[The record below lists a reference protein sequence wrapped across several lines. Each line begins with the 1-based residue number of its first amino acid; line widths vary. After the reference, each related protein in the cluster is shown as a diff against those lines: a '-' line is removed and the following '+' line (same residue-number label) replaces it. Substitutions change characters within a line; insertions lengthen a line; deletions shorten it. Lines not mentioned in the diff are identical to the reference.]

1 MNKNTKTKS
10 KGRDKS
16 KIVVY
21 IIFILGLAIFLYPTI
36 ASLIN
41 SRGQS
46 VVIDTYQKE
55 LDKKSEEQKKKDV
68 EEKLN
73 YSIGKMVG
81 DSNIK
86 DPFAKTEEEKDDT
99 KTDLTLLGYIQ
110 IPKIGQKIP
119 IYEGSSDYV
128 LQNGVGHLTGT
139 SMPFGGNGTHCVLTG
154 HRGLPSAKLFT
165 DLPNLTYGDE
175 FYITTEAGTIAYSV
189 DQIITI
195 LPSDISNLLV
205 VPNEDYVTLVTCTPY
220 MINSHRLLVRGHR
233 VPYNP
238 ETEKQEEYLYWLK
251 LAEKIL
257 LIVFAIVVLIII
269 ILIRRR
275 IVSKRKKMNTKKD
288 GSNQIK

>member
-1 MNKNTKTKS
+1 MDKKTRTKS
-10 KGRDKS
+10 KGKDRS

-21 IIFILGLAIFLYPTI
+21 IIFIFGLTIFLYPVV
-36 ASLIN
+36 ANLIN
-41 SRGQS
+41 SRNQS

-55 LDKKSEEQKKKDV
+55 LDKKSAEQKKKEV

-73 YSIGKMVG
+73 YSIGKMAG
-81 DSNIK
+81 DTNIK
-86 DPFAKTEEEKDDT
+86 DPFAKTEKKKDDT

-128 LQNGVGHLTGT
+128 LQNGIGHLTGT
-139 SMPFGGNGTHCVLTG
+139 SLPFGGIGTHCVLTG
-154 HRGLPSAKLFT
+154 HRGLPSSKLFT
-165 DLPNLTYGDE
+165 DLPKLTYGDE

-189 DQIITI
+189 DQILTV
-195 LPSDISNLLV
+195 LPSDLSNLLV
-205 VPNEDYVTLVTCTPY
+205 VPNKDYVTLVTCTPY

-238 ETEKQEEYLYWLK
+238 KAVKQEEYLYWLK

-257 LIVFAIVVLIII
+257 LIIFAIFVLIII
-269 ILIRRR
+269 MLIIRYL
-275 IVSKRKKMNTKKD
+275 KKKKKINAKKD
-288 GSNQIK
+288 DSNQIK